1 MLKITPGFSR
11 SHKLH
16 QTGFGAVIIFFLL
29 FFAVAG
35 TAFPAAA
42 DASEQAV
49 TDGGA
54 PSLNEFIGYD
64 ANDGGGRRAIKF
76 SRVVGMVYDLRS
88 SRGLKNCDIRV
99 GKIKARTDANGYF
112 EIPSMLCDEYIIT
125 AVLPPY
131 ERHIDVVKLN
141 SPLKAVKIYL
151 EMPEVKI
158 SETKKANLEYDRLLA
173 RIMKGSVN
181 EISING
187 DGGAQRKKP
196 SYTSKYGSKQ
206 MIEEDAGGRK
216 YSKKSGGEVSKAPH
230 ISADKGFGLLICSV
244 FESSGAEIEG
254 NARILIA
261 TQAVETLKSRPV
273 EIHNVP
279 VGNYKITV
287 KCEGYAD
294 KVYDKVAVKQGKNER
309 SFFIDK
315 SKK

>member
-1 MLKITPGFSR
+1 MIKITPGPS
-11 SHKLH
+11 SDYKLRRACI
-16 QTGFGAVIIFFLL
+16 GALMIFIIA
-29 FFAVAG
+29 FFASAG
-35 TAFPAAA
+35 TAFSAAA
-42 DASEQAV
+42 DTFEHTA
-49 TDGGA
+49 A
-54 PSLNEFIGYD
+54 PDAFNGYD
-64 ANDGGGRRAIKF
+64 ADGGGRRVIKF
-76 SRVVGMVYDLRS
+76 SRVVGMVYDIRS
-88 SRGLKNCDIRV
+88 SRGLKNCEIRV
-99 GKIKARTDANGYF
+99 GKVKTRTDANGYF
-112 EIPSMLCDEYIIT
+112 EIPSILYDEYIIT

-131 ERHIDVVKLN
+131 ERHIDVVKIN

-151 EMPEVKI
+151 ETPEVKI

-187 DGGAQRKKP
+187 DGGQRKKP
-196 SYTSKYGSKQ
+196 SYSSKYGRKQ
-206 MIEEDAGGRK
+206 MIEEDARGRK
-216 YSKKSGGEVSKAPH
+216 YSKKSSGEVSKAPH

-279 VGNYKITV
+279 VGSYKITV

-294 KVYDKVAVKQGKNER
+294 KVYDKVAVKPGKNER
-309 SFFIDK
+309 NFFIDRA
-315 SKK
+315 KK